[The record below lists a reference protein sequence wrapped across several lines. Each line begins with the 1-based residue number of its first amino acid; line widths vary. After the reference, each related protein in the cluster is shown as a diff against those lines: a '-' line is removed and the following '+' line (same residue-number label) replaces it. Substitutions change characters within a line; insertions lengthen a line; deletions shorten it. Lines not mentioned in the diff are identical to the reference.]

1 VKSAR
6 MFGSFAQE
14 HESVVGNNQGH
25 RDMRSLALAIVA
37 ALAFAF
43 ASPAEAQMAS
53 GAVPAPVKEVCVT
66 PTVTASNA
74 YGINYV
80 VGGLLTFTGPFP
92 SSGSGVI
99 QSIYVNIKDV
109 ESSGF
114 TFVPLTG
121 SPTGGSYTDATV
133 AAIPTADKFLPRG
146 TIVLSASSALGTQTT
161 LVATGLG
168 QALNAGSPSF
178 YGLLLANA
186 ALTNNFAGTADV
198 QVCADVVW
206 FQ

>member
-1 VKSAR
+1 MKRFV
-6 MFGSFAQE
+6 
-14 HESVVGNNQGH
+14 
-25 RDMRSLALAIVA
+25 IA
-37 ALAFAF
+37 ALASLACAAPAF
-43 ASPAEAQMAS
+43 AQVGGS
-53 GAVPAPVKEVCVT
+53 GASPVKEVCVT
-66 PTVTASNA
+66 PTVTTANA
-74 YGINYV
+74 YGTNYV
-80 VGGLLTFTGPFP
+80 VGGLLTFSFPFP
-92 SSGSGVI
+92 PSGSGVV

-114 TFVPLTG
+114 TFVPLIG

-133 AAIPTADKFLPRG
+133 AAIPVADKFLPRG
-146 TIVLSASSALGTQTT
+146 PIVLSASSALGTQTT

-178 YGLLLANA
+178 YGLLLTNA